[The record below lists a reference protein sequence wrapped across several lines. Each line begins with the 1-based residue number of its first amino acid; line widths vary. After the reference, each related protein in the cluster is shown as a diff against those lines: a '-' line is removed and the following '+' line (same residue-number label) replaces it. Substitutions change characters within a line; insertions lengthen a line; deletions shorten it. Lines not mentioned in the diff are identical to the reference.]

1 MSDSEKG
8 IGNGISL
15 AAARKRGLRLG
26 VILFPVLVFGFL
38 VLMGFLDASA
48 FTGFLWDLFLKIM
61 VNFGWLID
69 PGCLGFV
76 LFMVIL
82 IATPLGNIKFGGKNA
97 KPEYDR
103 WNWWAISLCAGIGTG
118 IVLWGPVEPLWL
130 AMEPAKGTGL
140 LPGSQGAVLWAM
152 EKSFLHWSFTPY
164 AIYITVAVVAAYVFF
179 NMNEKYNVYII
190 RRVQNG
196 QFKYEAA
203 GMLPGEADKAVAA
216 E

>member
-140 LPGSQGAVLWAM
+140 LPLRARCCGPW
-152 EKSFLHWSFTPY
+152 K
-164 AIYITVAVVAAYVFF
+164 
-179 NMNEKYNVYII
+179 
-190 RRVQNG
+190 RVSSIG
-196 QFKYEAA
+196 P
-203 GMLPGEADKAVAA
+203 LPPMPFILPLRWLRPMCFST
-216 E
+216 